1 MESPVRTVGQ
11 EIVRGEE
18 SLQGSVLGEGVR
30 VQGEDVDLAGDW
42 PPDQL
47 ACCVVIQVKLR
58 GQDKQV
64 HGQPRPR
71 TVED

>member
-1 MESPVRTVGQ
+1 MRRAGQ
-11 EIVRGEE
+11 TLRREE
-18 SLQGSVLGEGVR
+18 SLQGSVLGEGVG
-30 VQGEDVDLAGDW
+30 VQGEDVDLAGDRA
-42 PPDQL
+42 PGQL
-47 ACCVVIQVKLR
+47 ARGVVTQIQLR